1 MKGDGSEFLTFSHF
15 CSGSTPYLIQSDLA
29 VKSDLSLDSTSAM
42 VQDRISAA
50 MKMAMER
57 QMAIVGDPIV
67 MTSGVI
73 ENRSGTT
80 NLMRV
85 FRCT

>member
-1 MKGDGSEFLTFSHF
+1 MNSTFDSF
-15 CSGSTPYLIQSDLA
+15 VFFRGSTPYLINSDLA

-50 MKMAMER
+50 MRVAMER
-57 QMAIVGDPIV
+57 KMALPGDPIV

>member
-1 MKGDGSEFLTFSHF
+1 M
-15 CSGSTPYLIQSDLA
+15 
-29 VKSDLSLDSTSAM
+29 KSDLSLDSTSAM

-50 MKMAMER
+50 MKVAMKHK
-57 QMAIVGDPIV
+57 MAISGDPIV

-85 FRCT
+85 FRCA

>member
-1 MKGDGSEFLTFSHF
+1 MIANNDVSVTR
-15 CSGSTPYLIQSDLA
+15 
-29 VKSDLSLDSTSAM
+29 SDLSLDSTSAM
-42 VQDRISAA
+42 VQDRVSTA
-50 MKMAMER
+50 MKFAVERKMALP
-57 QMAIVGDPIV
+57 GDPIV